1 MDDYISS
8 NKIKENKYK
17 ILRMSLLLGDDEN
30 REETIN
36 NFEDAAREIDAMNNE
51 IYLNNLENK
60 FYETNKLEE
69 EEKKLA
75 LLVDYIG
82 GRVEQRISLLTD
94 FANVT
99 GFDLQNLPPIKYY
112 DKLDDYKER
121 LQYIREYLN
130 NTARLETLNEEVKE
144 ANEKLEKAYKN
155 KSSSE
160 EFNQRSEEVL
170 YNKYQNIIKTTDY
183 FKDINEDNVEEHLE
197 KAIQSANE
205 SKKSLDIFKNSFKT
219 LSHSGISSE
228 EEEEYRSYVINAGK
242 AYYSDKEKEYLIRLY
257 QYFIRKESDYHSI
270 LTKRDS
276 INELLYERLNLR
288 NELGINE
295 IDILSNLYELLEKQ
309 YEDIKRQEKNKE
321 EIEQLNELID
331 KRKEEINTI
340 ELENQKVE
348 ILAILREFGMIE
360 TYTNEEAVEKV
371 PEETKTPEEIIKE
384 MDTTFN
390 TNNEENI
397 SLNKPLME
405 EDKTASPSIFD
416 LPSLDEKKEDASIEN
431 NSLSEEVSKEEPKVP
446 EVKIEDYQD
455 NQVIS
460 VENAEGIDL
469 EYIHAKAKKVMQRV
483 GEMLGIKSE
492 DIKEPLPSTPVNSI
506 PSLEE
511 KQEITIPKQEEVSQ
525 NKQNEMVKEVTNPFL
540 EGENQINTTN
550 PLFTDNLP
558 EKETEQS
565 EEEQNFWFPSET
577 PDALNELPDLENNTT
592 PSNANN
598 FFANNTMPDLNFPDL
613 KVDFGNN
620 EEVSS

>member
-309 YEDIKRQEKNKE
+309 YEDIKRQA
-321 EIEQLNELID
+321 
-331 KRKEEINTI
+331 INNRCRLSTS
-340 ELENQKVE
+340 
-348 ILAILREFGMIE
+348 
-360 TYTNEEAVEKV
+360 
-371 PEETKTPEEIIKE
+371 II
-384 MDTTFN
+384 
-390 TNNEENI
+390 
-397 SLNKPLME
+397 
-405 EDKTASPSIFD
+405 
-416 LPSLDEKKEDASIEN
+416 
-431 NSLSEEVSKEEPKVP
+431 
-446 EVKIEDYQD
+446 
-455 NQVIS
+455 
-460 VENAEGIDL
+460 
-469 EYIHAKAKKVMQRV
+469 
-483 GEMLGIKSE
+483 
-492 DIKEPLPSTPVNSI
+492 
-506 PSLEE
+506 
-511 KQEITIPKQEEVSQ
+511 
-525 NKQNEMVKEVTNPFL
+525 
-540 EGENQINTTN
+540 
-550 PLFTDNLP
+550 
-558 EKETEQS
+558 
-565 EEEQNFWFPSET
+565 
-577 PDALNELPDLENNTT
+577 
-592 PSNANN
+592 
-598 FFANNTMPDLNFPDL
+598 
-613 KVDFGNN
+613 
-620 EEVSS
+620 

>member
-309 YEDIKRQEKNKE
+309 YEDIKRQAINIE

>member
-309 YEDIKRQEKNKE
+309 YEDIKRQATNIE

-360 TYTNEEAVEKV
+360 TYTNEEAEEKV
-371 PEETKTPEEIIKE
+371 PEETKAPEEMIKE

>member
-309 YEDIKRQEKNKE
+309 YEDIKRQATNIE

>member
-155 KSSSE
+155 KASSE

-197 KAIQSANE
+197 KVIQSANE

-309 YEDIKRQEKNKE
+309 YEDIKRQATNIE

-360 TYTNEEAVEKV
+360 TYTNEEAEEKV
-371 PEETKTPEEIIKE
+371 PEETKAPEEIIKE

-405 EDKTASPSIFD
+405 EDKTTSPSIFD
-416 LPSLDEKKEDASIEN
+416 LPSLDVKKEDASIEN

-525 NKQNEMVKEVTNPFL
+525 NKQNEIVKEVTNPFL